1 MTPPASHSRHAVALL
16 LAVLA
21 VGYWLASGYYGKEL
35 VAETAITA
43 ILAMSLSLLVGQA
56 GLVSLGHAAY
66 FGIGAY
72 ALAGFGQKLGWPP
85 ALAMA
90 AAVAVGALLAL
101 VVGWVA
107 VRLAGVFFIM
117 ITLAVGEMI
126 HAWFLKDRSFGGVG
140 GMSGVPRLDLS
151 GIGVDLADPAQFA
164 LFALAVALLVYLLLD
179 RLVLSPFGQ
188 TLRAIHQNEER
199 ARALGCPVGRYKL
212 AAFVVAGAV
221 AALAGTLAAQRSAFV
236 SPELMTWTL
245 SGEILIV
252 VIVGGSGSL
261 LGVSAAAALWIGLR
275 HQLSTMTDHWMLA
288 MGVIFVVLVLV
299 AGDGIDGAL
308 RGLWRRIA
316 ARRAARRAA

>member
-1 MTPPASHSRHAVALL
+1 MTPPASGTRHVVAVL
-16 LAVLA
+16 LAA
-21 VGYWLASGYYGKEL
+21 AAGGYWLASGYYGKEL
-35 VAETAITA
+35 LAETAITA

-56 GLVSLGHAAY
+56 GLVSLGHAAF

-72 ALAGFGQKLGWPP
+72 ALAGFGARLGWPP

-90 AAVAVGALLAL
+90 AAVATGAVAALL
-101 VVGWVA
+101 VGLVA

-117 ITLAVGEMI
+117 ITLAAGEMA
-126 HAWFLKDRSFGGVG
+126 HAWFLKDRLFGGVG
-140 GMSGVPRLDLS
+140 GMAGVPRLDLS
-151 GIGVDLADPAQFA
+151 AIGIDTGDPASFA
-164 LFALAVALLVYLLLD
+164 LLALGVAILVYLLLD

-236 SPELMTWTL
+236 SPELLTWTL
-245 SGEILIV
+245 SGEVLIV
-252 VIVGGSGSL
+252 VIVGGGASL

-275 HQLSTMTDHWMLA
+275 HQLSTLTDHWMLA
-288 MGVIFVVLVLV
+288 MGAIFVVLVLV
-299 AGDGIDGAL
+299 AGDGIDGAV
-308 RGLWRRIA
+308 RGLWRRLA
-316 ARRAARRAA
+316 QRRGP

>member
-1 MTPPASHSRHAVALL
+1 MTPPPAAGARHGVALL
-16 LAVLA
+16 LVAVA
-21 VGYWLASGYYGKEL
+21 VGYWFASGYYGKEL
-35 VAETAITA
+35 LAETAITA

-56 GLVSLGHAAY
+56 GLVSLGHAAF

-72 ALAGFGQKLGWPP
+72 ALAGFAQLLGWHP
-85 ALAMA
+85 ALGMA
-90 AAVAVGALLAL
+90 AAVATGAAAALL
-101 VVGWVA
+101 VGWVA

-117 ITLAVGEMI
+117 ITLAVGEMV
-126 HAWFLKDRSFGGVG
+126 HAWFLKGRTFGGVG
-140 GMSGVPRLDLS
+140 GLSGVPRLDLRGL
-151 GIGVDLADPAQFA
+151 GIDLADPAAFA
-164 LFALAVALLVYLLLD
+164 LFALATAVVVYLLLD

-236 SPELMTWTL
+236 SPELLTWTL

-252 VIVGGSGSL
+252 VIVGGGTSL
-261 LGVSAAAALWIGLR
+261 LGVSAAAALWVGLR

-308 RGLWRRIA
+308 RGLWRRLTA
-316 ARRAARRAA
+316 GRSRA

>member
-1 MTPPASHSRHAVALL
+1 MTPPPAAGARHGVALL
-16 LAVLA
+16 LVAVA
-21 VGYWLASGYYGKEL
+21 VGYWFASGYYGKEL
-35 VAETAITA
+35 LAETAITA

-56 GLVSLGHAAY
+56 GLVSLGHAAF

-72 ALAGFGQKLGWPP
+72 ALAGFAQLLGWHP
-85 ALAMA
+85 ALGMA
-90 AAVAVGALLAL
+90 AAVATGAAAALL
-101 VVGWVA
+101 VGWVA

-117 ITLAVGEMI
+117 ITLAVGEMV
-126 HAWFLKDRSFGGVG
+126 HAWFLKDRTFGGVG
-140 GMSGVPRLDLS
+140 GLSGVPRLDLRGL
-151 GIGVDLADPAQFA
+151 GIDLADPAAFA
-164 LFALAVALLVYLLLD
+164 LFALAAAVVVYLLLD

-236 SPELMTWTL
+236 SPELLTWTL

-252 VIVGGSGSL
+252 VIVGGGTSL
-261 LGVSAAAALWIGLR
+261 LGVSAAAALWVGLR

-308 RGLWRRIA
+308 RGLWRRLTA
-316 ARRAARRAA
+316 GRSRA

>member
-1 MTPPASHSRHAVALL
+1 MTPPPAAGARHGVALL
-16 LAVLA
+16 LVAVA
-21 VGYWLASGYYGKEL
+21 VGYWFASGYYGKEL
-35 VAETAITA
+35 LAETAITA

-56 GLVSLGHAAY
+56 GLVSLGHAAF

-72 ALAGFGQKLGWPP
+72 ALAGFAQLLGWHP
-85 ALAMA
+85 ALGMA
-90 AAVAVGALLAL
+90 AAVATGAAAALL
-101 VVGWVA
+101 VGWVA

-117 ITLAVGEMI
+117 ITLAVGEMV
-126 HAWFLKDRSFGGVG
+126 HAWFLKDRTFGGVG
-140 GMSGVPRLDLS
+140 GLSGVPRLDLRGL
-151 GIGVDLADPAQFA
+151 GIDLADPAAFA
-164 LFALAVALLVYLLLD
+164 LFALATAVVVYLLLD

-236 SPELMTWTL
+236 SPELLTWTL

-252 VIVGGSGSL
+252 VIVGGGASL
-261 LGVSAAAALWIGLR
+261 LGVSAAAALWVGLR

-308 RGLWRRIA
+308 RGLWRRLTA
-316 ARRAARRAA
+316 GRSRA